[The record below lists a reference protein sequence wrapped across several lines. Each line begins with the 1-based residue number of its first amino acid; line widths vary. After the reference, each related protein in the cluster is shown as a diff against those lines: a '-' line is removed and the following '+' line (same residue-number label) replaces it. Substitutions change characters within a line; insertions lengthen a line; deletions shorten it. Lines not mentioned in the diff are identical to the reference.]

1 MLELPGVAVDGSH
14 MLTDRFDFCTV
25 KPGQFHIGLGIKYG
39 MCADCAVFHCDVC
52 INLGWAAI
60 KIYLG
65 QHI

>member
-1 MLELPGVAVDGSH
+1 MI
-14 MLTDRFDFCTV
+14 TDRFDFCTV
-25 KPGQFHIGLGIKYG
+25 KPGQFHVGLGIKYG